1 MTVLLRI
8 LIVAAGLMGS
18 AGVVLA
24 ALAAHGDN
32 AARLLPASSMLLFHA
47 PAVIG
52 AVLLVER
59 ALVAPRVGLIAA
71 CGLVLGA
78 VLFAATLTLHQFAG
92 RPLFPMS
99 APTGGTVM
107 ILSWL
112 VLALAAVLPKG

>member
-1 MTVLLRI
+1 MTVLLRG

-24 ALAAHGDN
+24 AMSAHGSD
-32 AARLLPASSMLLFHA
+32 AARLQPASAMLLFHA

-59 ALVAPRVGLIAA
+59 ALVAPRVALIAA
-71 CGLVLGA
+71 CGLILGA
-78 VLFAATLTLHQFAG
+78 ALFAGTVTLHQFTG
-92 RPLFPMS
+92 RSLFPMA